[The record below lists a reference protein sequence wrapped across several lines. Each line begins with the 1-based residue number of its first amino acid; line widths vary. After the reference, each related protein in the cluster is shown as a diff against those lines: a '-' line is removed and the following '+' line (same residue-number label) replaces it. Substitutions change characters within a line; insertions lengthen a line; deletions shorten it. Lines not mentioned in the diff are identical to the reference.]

1 MSESLASRVT
11 RLVSGSANMIVTAV
25 ESLAPEMV
33 MEEAIREVDSAID
46 DVRAELGQVMT
57 RQYHATRRRAGE
69 NKKHEELSESIK
81 VALSEKREDLAE
93 AGVGKLLDIEA
104 QIPVL
109 ESAIG
114 ETREAQV
121 ELEGYV
127 AALRARKREMKEE
140 LREYR
145 AAQKEAA
152 ASGGGD
158 GSGPKGSDTERRVEK
173 ASDAFDRAMEI
184 GGGIG
189 GGDTPDRRSAAM
201 NAELEQLARKNRVN
215 ERLAQF
221 KEQG

>member
-1 MSESLASRVT
+1 MSESLASRVK

-33 MEEAIREVDSAID
+33 MEEAIREVDKAID
-46 DVRAELGQVMT
+46 DVRTELGQVMT
-57 RQYHATRRRAGE
+57 RQYHATRRLAGE
-69 NKKHEELSESIK
+69 NKKHEDLSESIRM
-81 VALSEKREDLAE
+81 ALGEKREDLAE
-93 AGVGKLLDIEA
+93 SGVERLLDIEA

-109 ESAIG
+109 ESAIS

-140 LREYR
+140 LREYQNSR
-145 AAQKEAA
+145 KEAA

-158 GSGPKGSDTERRVEK
+158 GSGPRGSDTERRVEK
-173 ASDAFDRAMEI
+173 ASEAFDRAMEI

-189 GGDTPDRRSAAM
+189 GGDTPDRKSAAM
-201 NAELEQLARKNRVN
+201 NAELEMLARKNRVS

-221 KEQG
+221 KDRG

>member
-1 MSESLASRVT
+1 MSESLASRVK

-33 MEEAIREVDSAID
+33 MEEAIREVDNAID
-46 DVRAELGQVMT
+46 DVRAELGRVMT
-57 RQYHATRRRAGE
+57 RQYHATRRLAGE
-69 NKKHEELSESIK
+69 NKKHEELSENIR
-81 VALSEKREDLAE
+81 VALGEKREDLAE

-109 ESAIG
+109 EAAIG
-114 ETREAQV
+114 ETREAQA

-127 AALRARKREMKEE
+127 AALRGRKSEMKEE

-145 AAQKEAA
+145 ASQKDAA
-152 ASGGGD
+152 ASGGD

-173 ASDAFDRAMEI
+173 ASEAFDRAMEI

-189 GGDTPDRRSAAM
+189 GGDAPDRKSAAL
-201 NAELEQLARKNRVN
+201 NAELEKLARKNRVN

>member
-1 MSESLASRVT
+1 MSESLASRVK

-57 RQYHATRRRAGE
+57 RQYHATRRLAAE

-81 VALSEKREDLAE
+81 VALSESREELAE
-93 AGVGKLLDIEA
+93 TGVERLLDIEA

-109 ESAIG
+109 ETAIG

-127 AALRARKREMKEE
+127 AALRGRKAEMKEE
-140 LREYR
+140 LREFR
-145 AAQKEAA
+145 ASQKDAA

-158 GSGPKGSDTERRVEK
+158 GSGPQGSDTERRVEK

-189 GGDTPDRRSAAM
+189 GGDTPDRKSAAM

>member
-1 MSESLASRVT
+1 MSESLASRVK

-25 ESLAPEMV
+25 ESLAPELV
-33 MEEAIREVDSAID
+33 MEEAIREVDKAID

-57 RQYHATRRRAGE
+57 RQYHATRRLAGE

-81 VALSEKREDLAE
+81 VALNEGREDLAE

-109 ESAIG
+109 EAAIG
-114 ETREAQV
+114 ETREAQA

-127 AALRARKREMKEE
+127 AALRGRKSEMKEE

-145 AAQKEAA
+145 ASQKEAA
-152 ASGGGD
+152 ANGGD

-173 ASDAFDRAMEI
+173 ASEAFDRAMEI

-189 GGDTPDRRSAAM
+189 GGDAPDRKSAAL
-201 NAELEQLARKNRVN
+201 NAELESLARKNRVS

-221 KEQG
+221 KEKG